1 MPSGRRIDRRLNAE
15 DPGSVVATFR
25 SAWSETTRAFDFA
38 TLGLSREL
46 TMFLA
51 EAFAGQYTAAVAV
64 TRRAQWYS
72 IATFARFAAGEG
84 NLSSVTDLTSEMV
97 GRYMLWL
104 DRQRSASG
112 DRWSEAYKGN
122 ALTSLRQ
129 LVEWTRRNRPERLPC
144 RIDFARGSY
153 DIHSSKPRPRL
164 TAAELKAILAHC
176 YEEIDEAWRMFSI
189 GRQAIATSGELAGID
204 PRLVDAIR
212 KLARVDDGIVAGRR
226 KMERC
231 GVPWSTVVRHGGLQK
246 VAPYLHLT
254 GDVAVAFYIAIVI
267 QTAGNPDPIRLIDR
281 DCLTAHPLDDNRVM
295 VEWDK
300 PRAGRKY
307 KRAQRR
313 SFDTR
318 RAYAAPNLVDR
329 LLQMTMSLA
338 RRARLQDQGKL
349 FLLLSGQTGAVTVLP
364 NPTLWKGV
372 KRFVERRNAKV
383 AADNTDACRLPLL
396 PDIAPAFL
404 RGSVATEY
412 YKASGGDIVMTQA
425 QLNHANVATTD
436 RYVRGPETERI
447 QHETIAKAQAML
459 VAWVTDIEPP
469 NQQPKRR
476 PGRATV
482 PFAHDCLD
490 PANGACDGT
499 LCPHYGACL
508 RCPGLVIP
516 LDVDHLARILQAI
529 AALVDARNRIDP
541 VRWEEIYGPSYRI
554 LLDDILPDFPIG
566 LHAEAEKLVP
576 TLPPL
581 PVLE

>member
-15 DPGSVVATFR
+15 GPGGTIATFR
-25 SAWSETTRAFDFA
+25 GAWGESTRTFDFS
-38 TLGLSREL
+38 TLGLPREL

-51 EAFAGQYTAAVAV
+51 EAFTGQYAAAAAV

-112 DRWSEAYKGN
+112 SRWSEAYKRN

-144 RIDFARGSY
+144 RIDFTRGSY
-153 DIHSSKPRPRL
+153 DIQSSKPRRRL

-176 YEEIDEAWRMFSI
+176 YEEIDGAWRMFSI
-189 GRQAIATSGELAGID
+189 GRQALATTGELAGID

-212 KLARVDDGIVAGRR
+212 KLASVDDGIVPGRR
-226 KMERC
+226 KMELS

-254 GDVAVAFYIAIVI
+254 GEAAVAFYVAIMI
-267 QTAGNPDPIRLIDR
+267 QTAGNPDPIRLIGR
-281 DCLTAHPLDDNRVM
+281 DCLTAHPPDGNRLM

-300 PRAGRKY
+300 PRAGRKL

-318 RAYAAPNLVDR
+318 RAYAAPNLINR
-329 LLQMTMSLA
+329 LLQMTAPLVQ
-338 RRARLQDQGKL
+338 RARPQDKEKL

-364 NPTLWKGV
+364 NPTLWRGV
-372 KRFVERRNAKV
+372 KLFVVRRNAMV
-383 AADNTDACRLPLL
+383 AATSAGARRLPLL

-412 YKASGGDIVMTQA
+412 YRASGGDIVATQA
-425 QLNHANVATTD
+425 QLNHANVSTTD

-447 QHETIAKAQAML
+447 QHEAIAEAQAML
-459 VAWVTDIEPP
+459 IAWVTGIEPP
-469 NQQPKRR
+469 KCNPRR
-476 PGRATV
+476 GPGRTTV

-490 PANGACDGT
+490 PTNGSCNGT
-499 LCPHYGACL
+499 LCPLYGACL

-529 AALVDARNRIDP
+529 AALVDARDRIDP
-541 VRWEEIYGPSYRI
+541 VRWEEVYGPSHRI
-554 LLDDILPDFPIG
+554 LLNDILPDFPIG
-566 LHAEAEKLVP
+566 LHAEAEKLVAK
-576 TLPPL
+576 LPPL

>member
-1 MPSGRRIDRRLNAE
+1 MSNGRRIDRRLNAE
-15 DPGSVVATFR
+15 DRGSAVATFR
-25 SAWSETTRAFDFA
+25 GAWGENTRAFDFS
-38 TLGLSREL
+38 TLGLPMEL
-46 TMFLA
+46 TIFLA
-51 EAFAGQYTAAVAV
+51 EAFAGQYTAAAAT

-144 RIDFARGSY
+144 RIDFTRGSY
-153 DIHSSKPRPRL
+153 DIHSAKPRPRL
-164 TAAELKAILAHC
+164 TSAELKAILAHC

-189 GRQAIATSGELAGID
+189 GRQAIETSGELNGID
-204 PRLVDAIR
+204 PRLVDTIR
-212 KLARVDDGIVAGRR
+212 KLARVDDGIVPGRR
-226 KMERC
+226 KMERA
-231 GVPWSTVVRHGGLQK
+231 GVPWSTAVRHGGLQQ

-254 GDVAVAFYIAIVI
+254 GEAAVAFYIAIVI
-267 QTAGNPDPIRLIDR
+267 QTAGNPDPMRLIGR
-281 DCLTAHPLDDNRVM
+281 DCLTTHPLDDNRLM

-307 KRAQRR
+307 KRVQRR

-318 RAYAAPNLVDR
+318 RAYAAPNLINR
-329 LLQMTMSLA
+329 LLQMTAPLA
-338 RRARLQDQGKL
+338 RRARPQDKEKL

-364 NPTLWKGV
+364 HPTLWKGI
-372 KRFVERRNAKV
+372 KRFVDRRNAKV
-383 AADNTDACRLPLL
+383 AVNSVDACRLPAL

-412 YKASGGDIVMTQA
+412 YKASGGDIVVTQA
-425 QLNHANVATTD
+425 QLNHGNVSTTD

-447 QHETIAKAQAML
+447 QHETIARAQAML
-459 VAWVTDIEPP
+459 VAWVTGVEPP
-469 NQQPKRR
+469 KGKPRRR
-476 PGRATV
+476 PGRATM

-508 RCPGLVIP
+508 RCPGLLIP
-516 LDVDHLARILQAI
+516 LDAHHLARILQAI
-529 AALVDARNRIDP
+529 AALVDARDRIDP
-541 VRWEEIYGPSYRI
+541 VRWEGVYAPSHRI
-554 LLDDILPDFPIG
+554 LLSDILPDFPTG
-566 LHAEAEKLVP
+566 LHAEAEKLVSM
-576 TLPPL
+576 LPPL

>member
-1 MPSGRRIDRRLNAE
+1 MPSGRRIDRRLNAG
-15 DPGSVVATFR
+15 DPGSAVATFR
-25 SAWSETTRAFDFA
+25 GAWGEATRAFDFA

-46 TMFLA
+46 TIFLT
-51 EAFAGQYTAAVAV
+51 EAFAGQYAAAAAV

-112 DRWSEAYKGN
+112 DRWSEAYKRN

-129 LVEWTRRNRPERLPC
+129 LVEWTRRNRPEHLPC
-144 RIDFARGSY
+144 RIDFTRGSY
-153 DIHSSKPRPRL
+153 DIHSSKPRRRL
-164 TAAELKAILAHC
+164 TTSELKAILAHC

-189 GRQAIATSGELAGID
+189 GRHAIATSGDLVGID
-204 PRLVDAIR
+204 PRLVDSIR
-212 KLARVDDGIVAGRR
+212 KLASVDDGVVAGKRN
-226 KMERC
+226 MERS

-254 GDVAVAFYIAIVI
+254 NEAAVAYYIAIVI

-318 RAYAAPNLVDR
+318 RIYAAPNLIDR
-329 LLQMTMSLA
+329 LLQMTAPLMG
-338 RRARLQDQGKL
+338 RARPQDRGKL
-349 FLLLSGQTGAVTVLP
+349 FLLRSEQTGAITVIP
-364 NPTLWKGV
+364 EPTLWRGV
-372 KRFVERRNAKV
+372 KLFVERRNAK
-383 AADNTDACRLPLL
+383 ATADSGLPML
-396 PDIAPAFL
+396 PDFAPAFL
-404 RGSVATEY
+404 RGSIATEY
-412 YKASGGDIVMTQA
+412 YKASGGDIAITQA

-459 VAWVTDIEPP
+459 VAWVTDIEAP
-469 NQQPKRR
+469 NHKPKRR
-476 PGRATV
+476 PGKATV

-490 PANGACDGT
+490 PANGAYDGS

-541 VRWEEIYGPSYRI
+541 LRWEKIYGPSYRI
-554 LLDDILPDFPIG
+554 LLNDILPDFPIG
-566 LHAEAEKLVP
+566 LHADAEKLVP

>member
-1 MPSGRRIDRRLNAE
+1 MPSRRRIDRRLNAE
-15 DPGSVVATFR
+15 AHEGAVATFR
-25 SAWSETTRAFDFA
+25 SAWGENTRAFDFSA
-38 TLGLSREL
+38 LDLSRDL

-51 EAFAGQYTAAVAV
+51 EAFAGQYAAAAAV

-97 GRYMLWL
+97 GCYMLWL

-112 DRWSEAYKGN
+112 RPWSEAYKGN
-122 ALTSLRQ
+122 ALTSLRK

-144 RIDFARGSY
+144 RIDFTRGSY
-153 DIHSSKPRPRL
+153 GIHGSQPRRRL
-164 TAAELKAILAHC
+164 TADELKAILAHC

-189 GRQAIATSGELAGID
+189 GQQALATTGDLAGID

-212 KLARVDDGIVAGRR
+212 KLARVDDGIVPGRQ
-226 KMERC
+226 KMEQS

-254 GDVAVAFYIAIVI
+254 GEAAVAFYIAIII
-267 QTAGNPDPIRLIDR
+267 QTAGNPDPIRLIGR
-281 DCLTAHPLDDNRVM
+281 DCLTPHPLDDNRLM

-307 KRAQRR
+307 KRTQRR

-318 RAYAAPNLVDR
+318 RAYAAPNLINR
-329 LLQMTMSLA
+329 LLQMTAPLA
-338 RRARLQDQGKL
+338 RRARVQDKEKV

-364 NPTLWKGV
+364 NQTLWKGV
-372 KRFVERRNAKV
+372 KRFVDRRNAMV
-383 AADNTDACRLPLL
+383 AATSAGACRMPAL
-396 PDIAPAFL
+396 PDFAPAFL

-412 YKASGGDIVMTQA
+412 YKTSGGDIAMTQA
-425 QLNHANVATTD
+425 QLNHANVSTTD

-447 QHETIAKAQAML
+447 QHDAIAKAQAML
-459 VAWVTDIEPP
+459 IAWVTGGETPKGK
-469 NQQPKRR
+469 PKRR
-476 PGRATV
+476 PGRSTV
-482 PFAHDCLD
+482 PFTHDCLD

-516 LDVDHLARILQAI
+516 LDADHLARILQAI
-529 AALVDARNRIDP
+529 AALGDARDRIDP
-541 VRWEEIYGPSYRI
+541 VRWEHVYGPGYRI
-554 LLDDILPDFPIG
+554 LLNDILPDFPIG
-566 LHAEAEKLVP
+566 LHAEAEKLVA